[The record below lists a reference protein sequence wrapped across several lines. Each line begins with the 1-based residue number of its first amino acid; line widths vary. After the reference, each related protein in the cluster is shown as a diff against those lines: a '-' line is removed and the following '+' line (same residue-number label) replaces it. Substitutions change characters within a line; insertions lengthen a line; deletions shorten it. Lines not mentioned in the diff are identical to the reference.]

1 MEFITGHMLC
11 ITASKTEEYPRW
23 NLKTGP
29 LYTEGKEREEKGR
42 SLQNGRWRF
51 NKQGN
56 LHTRLVLG
64 SHKIGD
70 LIHLPESLKVYMEAL
85 TASVTMQFKW
95 S

>member
-1 MEFITGHMLC
+1 M
-11 ITASKTEEYPRW
+11 
-23 NLKTGP
+23 
-29 LYTEGKEREEKGR
+29 EGKEREEKGK

-64 SHKIGD
+64 SHKTGQSCPPARI
-70 LIHLPESLKVYMEAL
+70 LKVYMEAL
-85 TASVTMQFKW
+85 NASVAMQFIW